1 MQIVLCNILPEKIIF
16 IYRTLINERQY
27 EKMIAARA
35 HTFKHPF
42 FFFSPSLMPQDPPP
56 KPRNKASS
64 SDVYGRTFEL
74 PNREILRIETLWN
87 AVSYMTLPTSQ
98 LLP

>member
-1 MQIVLCNILPEKIIF
+1 MSFDESLSENHIIS
-16 IYRTLINERQY
+16 NERQY